1 MVDRLL
7 SSSPPDPP
15 FRIDGPEGASMNF
28 DIRRRLV
35 AGFLTVVILGALVCG
50 AVLQLLTTSIR
61 QLENVI
67 TVSDTIR
74 QKGLELRLDM
84 MTMSDGMR
92 GYLIDSKD
100 RKEWDRK
107 KGADDEFLAD
117 VEDIRKLAPSG
128 ETLQLIN
135 QAAEMDSQSV
145 NRLEDGVLALI
156 EEGKSAEAKKKYIEE
171 YLPVRAQQEQL
182 IRQMEETTERNA
194 DEAYAA
200 AQKRYSTVRSLTW
213 GLIALLIV
221 TGVVLSLSISKSI
234 ATPIVAMANSATRA
248 ATGDLEH
255 SIAFDDRGDE
265 LGELSRSMNGMYG
278 YLRSMVE
285 VADRMAAG
293 DLTTDVKPRS
303 DADSFGIAFSKM
315 VHRLVDVI
323 GDVRSSA
330 ASLSTAASQVSA
342 TAQTVSS
349 GNSQQAAAVQAT
361 TASLE
366 EMSASIAQNAENS
379 RLTESMARKGSADAE
394 ESGKAVRET
403 VDAMRVIA
411 TRTNIIE
418 EIAYQTN
425 LLALNAAIEAARAGE
440 HGRGFAVVAT
450 EVRKLAERSQA
461 ASREISSLATSS
473 VDVADRSGTLLS
485 DLVPSIRKTATLVQD
500 VAAASNEQAA
510 GVGLINRSLTQVD
523 QVTQRNASA
532 AEELAATAE
541 EMAAQADALR
551 AMVEFFRTGRDN
563 NAPARMPMMRPA
575 LVPAIGGQ
583 R

>member
-1 MVDRLL
+1 
-7 SSSPPDPP
+7 
-15 FRIDGPEGASMNF
+15 MNF

-74 QKGLELRLDM
+74 QKGLELRFDM

-107 KGADDEFLAD
+107 KGADDEFLRD

-128 ETLQLIN
+128 TTLQLIN

-156 EEGKSAEAKKKYIEE
+156 EQGKTAEAKDKYVKE

-182 IRQMEETTERNA
+182 IRQMEETTEVEA
-194 DEAYAA
+194 LEAYAA
-200 AQKRYSTVRSLTW
+200 AQKRYSTVRALTW
-213 GLIALLIV
+213 TLIALLIV
-221 TGVVLSLSISKSI
+221 IGVALSLSISKSI
-234 ATPIVAMANSATRA
+234 ATPIVAMAQSATRA
-248 ATGDLEH
+248 ASGDLEH

-265 LGELSRSMNGMYG
+265 LGELSRSMNDMYG
-278 YLRSMVE
+278 YLRSMVQ
-285 VADRMAAG
+285 VADQMAAG
-293 DLTTDVKPRS
+293 DLTIDVKPRS
-303 DADSFGIAFSKM
+303 DLDSFGIAFGKM

-330 ASLSTAASQVSA
+330 ASLSTAAAQVSS

-366 EMSASIAQNAENS
+366 EMSASIAQNAESS
-379 RLTESMARKGSADAE
+379 RLTEAMARKGSADAE

-473 VDVADRSGTLLS
+473 VDVADRSGMLLNE
-485 DLVPSIRKTATLVQD
+485 LVPSIRKTATLVQD
-500 VAAASNEQAA
+500 VAAASSEQAA

-532 AEELAATAE
+532 AEQLAATAE

-551 AMVEFFRTGRDN
+551 ALVEFFRTGRDHKAQAHI
-563 NAPARMPMMRPA
+563 APMRPA
-575 LVPAIGGQ
+575 LVAAIGGH